1 MLVNKIIPFSCIDG
15 PGNRMVIFLQGCNF
29 KCGYCHNPETINLC
43 CHCGECIS
51 ACPNDAL
58 NMIDKRVF
66 WNDKK
71 CLHCDCCIKTCTK
84 LSSPKTKNYDV
95 ESLITHIKRSEPF
108 IDGITVSGGECT
120 LNAALLLELFKEI
133 KNNTKLTCFID
144 TNGSIDLE
152 NNKDLLSIT
161 DGFMV
166 DVKSALPEEHLA
178 LTGMDNYIVKKNLD
192 LLLSLNKLYEVR
204 TVIAPNLDHEA
215 TVKWV
220 SNKIQSRCIYKLLTY
235 RRFGVR
241 EEGLK
246 YFGTESPSPD
256 LMNSLVDKAKGW
268 GATLVKAI

>member
-15 PGNRMVIFLQGCNF
+15 PGNRMVIFFQGCNF

-51 ACPNDAL
+51 ACPNNAL
-58 NMIDKRVF
+58 NMINRRVV
-66 WNDKK
+66 WDDKK
-71 CLHCDCCIKTCTK
+71 CLNCDCCIKTCTK

-95 ESLITHIKRSEPF
+95 DDLMAQIKNSEPF

-120 LNAALLLELFKEI
+120 LNIEFLLELFKAI
-133 KNNTKLTCFID
+133 KKNTKLTCFID

-152 NNKDLLSIT
+152 NHKDLLSIT

-166 DVKSALPEEHLA
+166 DVKAAIPEEHLA
-178 LTGMDNYIVKKNLD
+178 LTGMDNTIVKKNLD
-192 LLLSLNKLYEVR
+192 ILLRLNKLYEVR
-204 TVIAPNLDHEA
+204 TVIAPNLDYEA

-220 SNKIQSRCIYKLLTY
+220 SNKIQCRCIYKLLTY

-246 YFGTESPSPD
+246 YFGAESPSPD
-256 LMNSLVDKAKGW
+256 LMNSLVEKVKGW